1 MNGHRDIPRYLALA
15 KAGRLDLAGMITDR
29 YPLAEVDAAVDNLRQ
44 RRGIRTALQVVA
56 SAEAR
61 SGASRV
67 AGRPSCRAAQQR
79 GSALSA
85 GPPVA
90 GGRFGGVRCDP
101 VTKHIFV
108 TGGVA
113 SSLGKGIS
121 ASSLG
126 RLLKS
131 RGLRVTMQKLDPY
144 INVDPGTM
152 NPFEHGEVFVTDD
165 GGETDLD
172 LGHYE
177 RFIDEPLSRG
187 SNATT
192 GSIYSAVLAA
202 ERRGDYLGKTVQV
215 IPHITDEI
223 KRRITRLAGDDV
235 DVVITEIGGTVGD
248 IEILPFLE
256 AIRQLRLDTGRT
268 NVCYVHVTLVPFIGP
283 AGEQKTKPTQHSVT
297 ELRARGI
304 QPDVIVCRSERPLSD
319 SLKQKISR
327 LCDVPTEAVVNAA
340 DASSLYEVP
349 LVLHEEGFDDVICS
363 LLGIQAEPPDLAEWE
378 RMMERV
384 ESATRAVRV
393 GIIGKYV
400 SLPDAYLSV
409 VEALR
414 HAGFHHGAQ
423 VEVEWIQAEDV
434 EGLLAEGRLRDL
446 DGIVIPGGFGERG
459 VEGKIAAASYSRQNA
474 MPCLGLC
481 LGMQVMTIEFARN
494 ELALTGAN
502 STEFDPAT
510 PHPVIDLMDSQ
521 RDVTD
526 KGGTMRLGA
535 YIAELVEGS
544 LAAQAYGKTV
554 VSERHRHRYE
564 FNPRYRGKF
573 EGSGFVFSG
582 SSPDGRLV
590 EFVELL
596 GPPVLGGHA
605 GAPRVQEPPQ
615 PRPPRCSASSWA
627 RRWSG
632 PRAGARTCSRCTTR
646 ARAAPVARVSFRVV
660 GERVEW
666 TGSRIS
672 LAKVDRR
679 GPRRGAPRAG
689 GGPSPRARWP
699 RCPGTTMAPS
709 RWSAST
715 GWRWT
720 RTCGSSRPAS
730 VTWPAS
736 RPSSP
741 RPASW
746 WRRRACGRA
755 GSSTCSRSTTRPGS
769 RTRRWSSTWPPTSTE
784 VPDDRQSPEEE
795 HMTIARLS
803 LDEALAM
810 VDDGRVTDAKTVIAL
825 LCPRPPAGLISRSRR
840 RRRSSPRRLPRAPGR
855 GRARPGRRR
864 PPAGAA

>member
-1 MNGHRDIPRYLALA
+1 M
-15 KAGRLDLAGMITDR
+15 
-29 YPLAEVDAAVDNLRQ
+29 
-44 RRGIRTALQVVA
+44 
-56 SAEAR
+56 
-61 SGASRV
+61 
-67 AGRPSCRAAQQR
+67 
-79 GSALSA
+79 
-85 GPPVA
+85 
-90 GGRFGGVRCDP
+90 
-101 VTKHIFV
+101 TKHIFV

-113 SSLGKGIS
+113 SSLGKGIA

-256 AIRQLRLDTGRT
+256 AIRQLRLDLGRD

-304 QPDVIVCRSERPLSD
+304 QPDLIVCRSERPLSD
-319 SLKQKISR
+319 ALKQKISR
-327 LCDVPTEAVVNAA
+327 LCDVAPEAVVNAA
-340 DASSLYEVP
+340 DAESLYEVP
-349 LVLHEEGFDDVICS
+349 LALHEEGFDEIVRRH
-363 LLGIQAEPPDLAEWE
+363 LGLPAGEPHLGEWE
-378 RMMERV
+378 VLVERI
-384 ESATRAVRV
+384 ESATREVRI

-414 HAGFHHGAQ
+414 HGGFHHGAR
-423 VEVEWIQAEDV
+423 VEVEWVQAEEV
-434 EGLLAEGRLRDL
+434 EGLLVDGRLRDL

-459 VEGKIAAASYSRQNA
+459 VEGKIAAAGYAREE
-474 MPCLGLC
+474 MVPCLGLC
-481 LGMQVMTIEFARN
+481 LGMQAMTIEWARN
-494 ELALTGAN
+494 ELGLTGAN
-502 STEFDPAT
+502 STELDPAT

-535 YIAELVEGS
+535 YIAELTEGS
-544 LAAQAYGKTV
+544 VAARAYGKTV

-573 EGSGFVFSG
+573 EGSGFVCSG
-582 SSPDGRLV
+582 ASPDGRLV
-590 EFVELL
+590 EFIEL
-596 GPPVLGGHA
+596 PDHPF
-605 GAPRVQEPPQ
+605 
-615 PRPPRCSASSWA
+615 W
-627 RRWSG
+627 
-632 PRAGARTCSRCTTR
+632 
-646 ARAAPVARVSFRVV
+646 V
-660 GERVEW
+660 GTQAHPEF
-666 TGSRIS
+666 
-672 LAKVDRR
+672 K
-679 GPRRGAPRAG
+679 
-689 GGPSPRARWP
+689 
-699 RCPGTTMAPS
+699 
-709 RWSAST
+709 
-715 GWRWT
+715 
-720 RTCGSSRPAS
+720 SRPN
-730 VTWPAS
+730 
-736 RPSSP
+736 
-741 RPASW
+741 RPAPLFREFMGAALERAEG
-746 WRRRACGRA
+746 RR
-755 GSSTCSRSTTRPGS
+755 PHLF
-769 RTRRWSSTWPPTSTE
+769 P
-784 VPDDRQSPEEE
+784 
-795 HMTIARLS
+795 
-803 LDEALAM
+803 
-810 VDDGRVTDAKTVIAL
+810 VDDAPDAV
-825 LCPRPPAGLISRSRR
+825 RS
-840 RRRSSPRRLPRAPGR
+840 AP
-855 GRARPGRRR
+855 
-864 PPAGAA
+864 

>member
-1 MNGHRDIPRYLALA
+1 
-15 KAGRLDLAGMITDR
+15 
-29 YPLAEVDAAVDNLRQ
+29 
-44 RRGIRTALQVVA
+44 
-56 SAEAR
+56 
-61 SGASRV
+61 
-67 AGRPSCRAAQQR
+67 
-79 GSALSA
+79 
-85 GPPVA
+85 
-90 GGRFGGVRCDP
+90 

-113 SSLGKGIS
+113 SSLGKGITG
-121 ASSLG
+121 SSLG

-223 KRRITRLAGDDV
+223 KRRINLLAGDDV

-256 AIRQLRLDTGRT
+256 AIRQFRLDVGRN
-268 NVCYVHVTLVPFIGP
+268 NVAFVHVTLVPFIGP
-283 AGEQKTKPTQHSVT
+283 SGEQKTKPTQHSVT

-319 SLKQKISR
+319 ALKQKISR
-327 LCDVPTEAVVNAA
+327 LCDVPPEAVVNAA
-340 DASSLYEVP
+340 DAANIYEVP
-349 LVLHEEGFDDVICS
+349 LVLHEEGFDGYLCD
-363 LLGIQAEPPDLAEWE
+363 LLGFHQQPDLTEWE
-378 RMMERV
+378 QLVERA
-384 ESATRAVRV
+384 EAATETIRV

-409 VEALR
+409 VEALK
-414 HAGFHHGAQ
+414 HGGFHHGTHID
-423 VEVEWIQAEDV
+423 VDWIQAEEV

-459 VEGKIAAASYSRQNA
+459 SEGKIMAAGYARDHGI
-474 MPCLGLC
+474 PCLGLC
-481 LGMQVMTIEFARN
+481 LGLQMMTIEYARN
-494 ELALTGAN
+494 VLGLTGAN

-535 YIAELVEGS
+535 YIAELVPGS
-544 LAAQAYGKTV
+544 QVAHAYGKTV

-573 EGSGFVFSG
+573 EGSDLVFSG

-590 EFVELL
+590 EFIELR
-596 GPPVLGGHA
+596 GH
-605 GAPRVQEPPQ
+605 PF
-615 PRPPRCSASSWA
+615 W
-627 RRWSG
+627 
-632 PRAGARTCSRCTTR
+632 
-646 ARAAPVARVSFRVV
+646 V
-660 GERVEW
+660 GTQAHPE
-666 TGSRIS
+666 
-672 LAKVDRR
+672 LK
-679 GPRRGAPRAG
+679 
-689 GGPSPRARWP
+689 
-699 RCPGTTMAPS
+699 
-709 RWSAST
+709 
-715 GWRWT
+715 
-720 RTCGSSRPAS
+720 SRP
-730 VTWPAS
+730 T
-736 RPSSP
+736 
-741 RPASW
+741 RPAPLF
-746 WRRRACGRA
+746 RELVGAALDRA
-755 GSSTCSRSTTRPGS
+755 
-769 RTRRWSSTWPPTSTE
+769 E
-784 VPDDRQSPEEE
+784 
-795 HMTIARLS
+795 
-803 LDEALAM
+803 
-810 VDDGRVTDAKTVIAL
+810 
-825 LCPRPPAGLISRSRR
+825 
-840 RRRSSPRRLPRAPGR
+840 
-855 GRARPGRRR
+855 GRRPHLFPVEER
-864 PPAGAA
+864 DTLRSAAS